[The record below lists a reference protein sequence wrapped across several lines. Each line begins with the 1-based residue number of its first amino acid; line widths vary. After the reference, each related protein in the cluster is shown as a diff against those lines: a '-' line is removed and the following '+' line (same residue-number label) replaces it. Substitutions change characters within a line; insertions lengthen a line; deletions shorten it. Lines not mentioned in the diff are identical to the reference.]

1 MRMKKIEEEYVEYI
15 KENLDE
21 NRKTGRAALQYLE
34 SSTAKYKG
42 ETIATRYMPKVFP
55 ADVVAYLKENIGVMY
70 GILQKVVQRYMG
82 HAEYRALFGFSERL
96 EELILNFPGYANLLP
111 MLRLDIFLNEEDL
124 SFKFCE
130 FNADGTSSMNE
141 DRELNIALKL
151 TSAYKELE
159 KKYKLSS
166 FELFD
171 SWAAEFAKI
180 YGTYEHKVER
190 PYIAIV
196 DFLEKG
202 SSIEEFEQFKMAF
215 ERAGYEAEICE
226 IRGLKFD
233 GGHLCSESGRI
244 INAVYRR
251 AVTSDIFEHMA
262 ESAAFVEAVR
272 KNKVCVIG
280 NFCTHIVHDKI
291 LFYIL
296 NREETLA
303 FLEPREREFVKEHIP
318 YTVAL
323 NAETAVENHV
333 IDNKDKW
340 IIKPR
345 DSYGAKNIYAGINM
359 NDAEWAETVNSRLD
373 SGYVLQEFITPYKS
387 ANIDFRGDD
396 PQFTQYSNLT
406 GIYVYNGKFKGFY
419 SRQSMVN
426 IISGYYNETVIP
438 SVMAEGKV
446 CKFEDTGI

>member
-1 MRMKKIEEEYVEYI
+1 MHMKKIEEDYI
-15 KENLDE
+15 KYIEANLEE
-21 NRKTGRAALQYLE
+21 NRKTGRAALEYIE
-34 SSTAKYKG
+34 NSTAKYKG
-42 ETIATRYMPKVFP
+42 ETISTRYMPKVFP
-55 ADVVAYLKENIGVMY
+55 AGVVEYLKGKIGTMY
-70 GILQKVVQRYMG
+70 GILQKVAAQYMQR
-82 HAEYRALFGFSERL
+82 AEYRALFGFSERL
-96 EELILNFPGYANLLP
+96 ERLILNLPGYSNLLP

-159 KKYKLSS
+159 RKYELSS

-171 SWAAEFAKI
+171 SWAAEFAEI
-180 YGTYEHKVER
+180 YSTYEHRVER

-233 GGHLCSESGRI
+233 GEQLYSETGRV

-251 AVTSDIFEHMA
+251 AVTSDIFEHLA
-262 ESAAFVEAVR
+262 ESAAFVEAAQ

-280 NFCTHIVHDKI
+280 NFCTHVVHDKI

-296 NREETLA
+296 NCAETLA
-303 FLEPREREFVKEHIP
+303 FLEPHEREFIKAHIP

-323 NAETAVENHV
+323 SGQTAAENRV

-359 NDAEWAETVNSRLD
+359 DGAEWAETVTSKLD

-387 ANIDFRGDD
+387 ANIDFREAD
-396 PQFTQYSNLT
+396 PEFTEYSNLT
-406 GIYVYNGKFKGFY
+406 GIYVYNGKLKGIY
-419 SRQSMVN
+419 SRQSKVN

-438 SVMAEGKV
+438 SVVAKAKKGEFEG
-446 CKFEDTGI
+446 TGI